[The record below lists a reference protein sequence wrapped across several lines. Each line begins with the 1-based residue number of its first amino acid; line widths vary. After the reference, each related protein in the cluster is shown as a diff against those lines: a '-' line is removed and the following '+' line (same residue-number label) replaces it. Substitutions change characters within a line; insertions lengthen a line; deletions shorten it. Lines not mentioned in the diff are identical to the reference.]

1 MRLFVRFSNTVHEST
16 CCLYSLPIGW
26 RRDIVKNGDIPSRD
40 EHVFA
45 YEMDY
50 DSENPDRQSF
60 AYNKIKGVVKIR
72 EAFVTGYGIPHERY
86 TCRTWDGRSP
96 LQQCKF
102 PFKVQVKQF
111 SKSHYSKSQIFV
123 QKVNFDR
130 TKIGGKCQNS
140 KIEMR
145 HFQ

>member
-123 QKVNFDR
+123 QKVNFDK
-130 TKIGGKCQNS
+130 TQTFSPN
-140 KIEMR
+140 
-145 HFQ
+145 FFF

>member
-1 MRLFVRFSNTVHEST
+1 MRHFCTYDFLN
-16 CCLYSLPIGW
+16 LYSLPIGW
-26 RRDIVKNGDIPSRD
+26 RRDIVKDGDIPSRD

-60 AYNKIKGVVKIR
+60 AYKTKGVIKIR

-96 LQQCKF
+96 LQECKF
-102 PFKVQVKQF
+102 PFKVQVKITF
-111 SKSHYSKSQIFV
+111 YK
-123 QKVNFDR
+123 
-130 TKIGGKCQNS
+130 
-140 KIEMR
+140 
-145 HFQ
+145 

>member
-1 MRLFVRFSNTVHEST
+1 M
-16 CCLYSLPIGW
+16 
-26 RRDIVKNGDIPSRD
+26 KNGDIPSRD

-102 PFKVQVKQF
+102 PFKVQN
-111 SKSHYSKSQIFV
+111 HQIIV
-123 QKVNFDR
+123 WYVTEYTR
-130 TKIGGKCQNS
+130 IALA
-140 KIEMR
+140 
-145 HFQ
+145 

>member
-1 MRLFVRFSNTVHEST
+1 MSQPISY
-16 CCLYSLPIGW
+16 LYSLPIGW
-26 RRDIVKNGDIPSRD
+26 RRDVVKNGDIPSRD

-102 PFKVQVKQF
+102 PFKVQVKTIFKMRPHCLKITENVAFQF
-111 SKSHYSKSQIFV
+111 LNFGISHQFLSY
-123 QKVNFDR
+123 
-130 TKIGGKCQNS
+130 
-140 KIEMR
+140 
-145 HFQ
+145 

>member
-1 MRLFVRFSNTVHEST
+1 MSQLISY
-16 CCLYSLPIGW
+16 LYSLPIGW

-123 QKVNFDR
+123 QKFNFDKTPTFSR
-130 TKIGGKCQNS
+130 VFHPIFFWQFFS
-140 KIEMR
+140 
-145 HFQ
+145 